1 MLTLKMLGGAAIAV
15 ALLAAP
21 AQAFG
26 TDIVNSPVPEPATM
40 MLFGTGLLAVFRAR
54 SRQA

>member
-1 MLTLKMLGGAAIAV
+1 MLTLKMLGCAAIAV
-15 ALLAAP
+15 ALLAVP

-26 TDIVNSPVPEPATM
+26 TGIVNSPVPEPATM
-40 MLFGTGLLAVFRAR
+40 MLFGIGLLAVFRAR